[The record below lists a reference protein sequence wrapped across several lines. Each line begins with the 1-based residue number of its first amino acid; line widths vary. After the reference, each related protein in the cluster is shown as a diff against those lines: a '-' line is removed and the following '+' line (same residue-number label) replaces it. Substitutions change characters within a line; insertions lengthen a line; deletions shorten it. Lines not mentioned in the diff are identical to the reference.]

1 MRNRTRKPTRLQPL
15 PFLWWMNF
23 LGPEASGRSGR
34 VDRSIVLR
42 IFFHQQRLH
51 QGSDINP
58 EYVEYVYNVYIINII
73 IIILITAL
81 RQYMTV
87 YIQKTSCGIYFWT
100 CRPYLMRNWTR
111 K

>member
-1 MRNRTRKPTRLQPL
+1 M
-15 PFLWWMNF
+15 
-23 LGPEASGRSGR
+23 
-34 VDRSIVLR
+34 
-42 IFFHQQRLH
+42 H

-87 YIQKTSCGIYFWT
+87 YIQKNF
-100 CRPYLMRNWTR
+100 MRDIFLDLQALPDE
-111 K
+111 KLDEKIIKPGKAVASSAG